1 MEKQQDTI
9 LISAPTKAGE
19 AFIRQLLLR
28 EIPFAVL
35 ANNPAE
41 GERASRLGCKDV
53 IMIDT
58 RDEQTWVLPERP
70 IGKVFL
76 FENSL
81 NLCCRYLRI
90 CRTWTSA
97 SIYVITNSG
106 NPRLIYRGLGADVV
120 LHTNHDRV
128 DFLIAALLD

>member
-35 ANNPAE
+35 VNNPAE
-41 GERASRLGCKDV
+41 RERASRLGCKDV
-53 IMIDT
+53 ILIDT
-58 RDEQTWVLPERP
+58 RDEQTWVLPEQP

-90 CRTWTSA
+90 CRTWTSS
-97 SIYVITNSG
+97 SIYVITHSG

>member
-1 MEKQQDTI
+1 MEKQEDTI

-35 ANNPAE
+35 VNNPAE
-41 GERASRLGCKDV
+41 RERAGRLGCKDV